1 MYLLTSNAHTQA
13 FSYPWYKT
21 QEASENVGYDIYLI
35 FFIAL
40 ARDCLDQSDDPLY
53 SIIIMRYNKEKL
65 CILIPLSFCPHL
77 AVTR

>member
-1 MYLLTSNAHTQA
+1 ML
-13 FSYPWYKT
+13 
-21 QEASENVGYDIYLI
+21 DMIYI
-35 FFIAL
+35 YFFFAL